1 MISSRAHLQELIDT
15 YGIAFEKA
23 VARGRGI
30 KQDMVHAKFGQGRVF
45 DAKTAVRIG
54 MADRVGTLTDVLST
68 SALSSSARGR
78 QAQFANAPATAA
90 AKKRQAE
97 FDRMRLQLLE
107 AGDCD
112 VAKPQRKRAGDGDS
126 DDCGCDCVPCDG
138 GDCDNCDCDSC
149 ECEGCGCDSA
159 PAAAKR
165 KAEFARMRHQL
176 AVLAL

>member
-45 DAKTAVRIG
+45 DAKTAVWIG
-54 MADRVGTLTDVLST
+54 MADRVGTLTDCSRRQHSRLQH
-68 SALSSSARGR
+68 AGARPSLQRLGDGSG
-78 QAQFANAPATAA
+78 
-90 AKKRQAE
+90 KKRQAE
-97 FDRMRLQLLE
+97 FDCMRLQLLE

-112 VAKPQRKRAGDGDS
+112 VAKPQRKRAGDGVFH
-126 DDCGCDCVPCDG
+126 DCGCDCVPCDG

-159 PAAAKR
+159 PAAAER